1 MNINEYKTY
10 LQSIHDTLDDST
22 ENKQRGV
29 KEGHIEDMDEFKPV
43 ETKDNST
50 VNPTT
55 KAGKSLRPN
64 SSTVEKS
71 ETLKE
76 TIAFK
81 FFQEAF
87 GGQLDESTSNEDIL
101 EVANCLVDL
110 CKAVCE
116 AVALGEDG
124 ANEITHKGSCN
135 EVHPDMSHED
145 WEKEQRIQGEEEP
158 NENELEDIVNIESV
172 EHASME
178 REKELGESVVKE
190 MQMQEWA
197 GGTPGTWGG
206 LKKRKIRGA
215 SGRSSRTSQSTP
227 PRKVPGYGSPG
238 VVSPAN
244 KRPTPSMNE
253 GQSSEIDMH
262 LKDGKS
268 PEQISKIM
276 NIPIA
281 DVTSNV
287 NSPKQDSSFRGS
299 EDLLN
304 TIKQI
309 GSAHG
314 PNRLK

>member
-1 MNINEYKTY
+1 ME
-10 LQSIHDTLDDST
+10 
-22 ENKQRGV
+22 
-29 KEGHIEDMDEFKPV
+29 EFKPV
-43 ETKDNST
+43 ETKDKST

-76 TIAFK
+76 AIALK

-101 EVANCLVDL
+101 EVVNCLVDL
-110 CKAVCE
+110 CEAVCE

-124 ANEITHKGSCN
+124 TNEITHKGSCN

-158 NENELEDIVNIESV
+158 NENEMEDIVNIESV
-172 EHASME
+172 EH
-178 REKELGESVVKE
+178 LDESKF
-190 MQMQEWA
+190 
-197 GGTPGTWGG
+197 
-206 LKKRKIRGA
+206 
-215 SGRSSRTSQSTP
+215 
-227 PRKVPGYGSPG
+227 
-238 VVSPAN
+238 
-244 KRPTPSMNE
+244 
-253 GQSSEIDMH
+253 SEIDMH

-268 PEQISKIM
+268 PEEISKIM
-276 NIPIA
+276 NLPLA
-281 DVTSNV
+281 AVTSATN
-287 NSPKQDSSFRGS
+287 NARHSTTDSSFRGS

-314 PNRLK
+314 PNRPKSGQDIGVPAPSGKHYTPGLQSKLKRS